1 VAARIARVCA
11 VLDPFAT
18 RSYAQEGEDM
28 VLRRLFEGEPAGS
41 YVDVGAHHPQR
52 FSNTWHFY
60 ERGWR
65 GVNIEPSPEMVA
77 LLRAVRPRDTNVEAG
92 VSDQPGTRTYFL
104 FSDPALNTFDEGL
117 AREREALPEY
127 RLVSTTVV
135 PLRTLAEILSEHLE
149 PGFPISFLT
158 VDVEGYDL
166 RVLRS
171 NDWTRFRPRY
181 VLAEAL
187 GTSFVDVVSHPQS
200 RFLAEMGYEPVA
212 KTVNTV
218 FYADA
223 SRSR

>member
-1 VAARIARVCA
+1 VAAQIARVCA

-28 VLRRLFEGEPAGS
+28 VLRRLFEGEPGGF

-60 ERGWR
+60 ERGWQ
-65 GVNIEPSPEMVA
+65 GINIEPNPELIA
-77 LLRAVRPRDTNVEAG
+77 LLRAVRPRDINVEAG
-92 VSDQPGTRTYFL
+92 VSDDPGTLTYFQ
-104 FSDPALNTFDEGL
+104 FNDPALNTFDERL
-117 AREREALPEY
+117 ARKRETLPGY
-127 RLVSTTVV
+127 RLVSTTLVL
-135 PLRTLAEILSEHLE
+135 LRSLADVLSEHSG
-149 PGFPISFLT
+149 PGFPISFLS

-171 NDWTRFRPRY
+171 NDWNRFRPRY

-187 GTSFVDVVSHPQS
+187 ETSLADVAGHPQS
-200 RFLAEMGYEPVA
+200 RFLSQVGYEAIA

-223 SRSR
+223 RRGG